1 MLAKLLYGRKRLSI
15 KTLKFLT
22 CPITDAVAAAAMDP
36 GVEYVDQNPA
46 QTATLRSYFPETWL
60 WELVP
65 TGYD

>member
-1 MLAKLLYGRKRLSI
+1 M
-15 KTLKFLT
+15 KFLT